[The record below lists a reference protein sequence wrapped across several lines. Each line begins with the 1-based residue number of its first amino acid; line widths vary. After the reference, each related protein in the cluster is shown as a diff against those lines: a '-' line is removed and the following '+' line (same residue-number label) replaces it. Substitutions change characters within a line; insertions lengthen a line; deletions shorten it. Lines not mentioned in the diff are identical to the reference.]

1 MENCMMLQL
10 VKKRDIYGEI
20 DSRYGILLITINMIL
35 NNLNNKEKLRE
46 IVKTYE
52 EELEYPLD
60 LDIIE
65 DETERTILSI
75 HDKLIN
81 LIFNYI
87 KYLVELYVNDV
98 FFIKLSMRKIL
109 EHLSKII
116 VKTRKRIEDYIKYC
130 EILIPS
136 LI

>member
-1 MENCMMLQL
+1 MLQL

-46 IVKTYE
+46 IVKIYE

-60 LDIIE
+60 LDVIE

-75 HDKLIN
+75 HDKLIKS
-81 LIFNYI
+81 IFNYI
-87 KYLVELYVNDV
+87 KHLVELYNSDV

-109 EHLSKII
+109 NQLSDSII
-116 VKTRKRIEDYIKYC
+116 ELRKRVEGNVKYY
-130 EILIPS
+130 ETLIQT